1 MSKANDRPG
10 QTPSQTIGPFFSF
23 GMAPRNDLVEEQTTG
38 ERILI
43 EGRVL
48 DGEGEPVLDA
58 LVEIWQ
64 ADAGGIYAH
73 PADAQSEE
81 ADPHFSGFGRSET
94 TNEGRFWFKTV
105 RPGPTPGEA
114 GEQAPHINVTVFARG
129 MLIHAVTR
137 FYFEDELTNES
148 DPVLSAVPEERRHT
162 LLAHREES
170 PEGLARYCF
179 DIVLQGEGETVFFD
193 V

>member
-1 MSKANDRPG
+1 MPG

-23 GMAPRNDLVEEQTTG
+23 GMVFGGENVLVEEETAG

-48 DGEGEPVLDA
+48 DGEDEPVLDA

-64 ADAGGIYAH
+64 ADAEGIYGH
-73 PADAQSEE
+73 PADPRHAQ
-81 ADPHFSGFGRSET
+81 ADPHFHGFGRSET
-94 TNEGRFWFKTV
+94 TDEGRFWFKTV
-105 RPGPTPGEA
+105 RPGPVPSDE

-129 MLIHAVTR
+129 MLIQAVTR
-137 FYFEDELTNES
+137 IYFEDELTNEK
-148 DPVLSAVPEERRHT
+148 DPVLAAAPDGRRHT
-162 LLAHREES
+162 LLARREES
-170 PEGLARYCF
+170 PERLARYCF
-179 DIVLQGEGETVFFD
+179 DIVLQGKNETVFFD